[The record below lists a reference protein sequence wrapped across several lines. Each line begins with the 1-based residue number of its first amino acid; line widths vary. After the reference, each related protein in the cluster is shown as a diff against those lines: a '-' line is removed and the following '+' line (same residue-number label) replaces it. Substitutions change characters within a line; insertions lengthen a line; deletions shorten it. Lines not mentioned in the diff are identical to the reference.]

1 MARREQRP
9 RVAPSCR
16 DPVLDGAARVARTP
30 LVLLTEGP
38 LPLAALEGALRGTA
52 RPAAAAVVAFL
63 RRALREKVLRDALHF
78 SGVVGASAKELRG
91 EEA

>member
-1 MARREQRP
+1 
-9 RVAPSCR
+9 
-16 DPVLDGAARVARTP
+16 
-30 LVLLTEGP
+30 VLLTEGP